1 MHDRDPLRALTVEL
15 ASSAPLAP
23 PMPDL
28 DTKGARSA
36 WHGLRLASSV
46 AVAIVLVSG
55 ITAAVWNRIV
65 TSEPSAAASSTV
77 VFEAAGATPA
87 AFVTE
92 DGTNLRAYLWEG
104 GSRGV
109 VIVPAFGM
117 DAAEIIRF
125 ATGANEAGAT
135 VMLVEPRGQGQSE
148 GRQNTLLLPSDI
160 ADAVRD
166 IRTRG
171 ADTVTL
177 VGIRHAATAAIVLA
191 SADMEGLNNVVAI
204 FPFLQYQGL
213 DAIGVVHD
221 ANVPIHVIGTGSPSL
236 GGPWSMQLR
245 DAAPLGVVTS
255 EILPFAGEE
264 IPLLDAHMQRLVAI
278 ISEHSR

>member
-46 AVAIVLVSG
+46 AVAIVLVTG

>member
-46 AVAIVLVSG
+46 AVAIVLVTG

-65 TSEPSAAASSTV
+65 TSEPSAAASSTA